1 MSPES
6 QLRAA
11 LPSPWDKFLAEL
23 DARLVNPVEIHCAGA
38 FVLIALYGRE
48 IPTGDLD
55 YIEAIPGSAVETLQ
69 AVAGIGTTIAKKY
82 GVHLEFVPL
91 GGIADVPENYASRLI
106 DLFPGRFARLRL
118 RALES
123 HDLIL
128 SKLTRNAARDERDVA
143 FLAGKGIIDRATLE
157 ERYRRE
163 LRPNLSNE
171 ERHDLTLHLW
181 IEGYLQKA
189 GGS

>member
-1 MSPES
+1 MSAET
-6 QLRAA
+6 QHAA
-11 LPSPWDKFLAEL
+11 VLPAPWDKFLAEL
-23 DARLVNPVEIHCAGA
+23 DAQLEDTVELHCAGA
-38 FVLIALYGRE
+38 FVLVVLYGRE
-48 IPTGDLD
+48 VLTGDLD
-55 YIEAIPGSAVETLQ
+55 YIAAIPGSAVETLQ
-69 AVAGIGTTIAKKY
+69 AVAGIDTTIAKKY

-106 DLFPGRFARLRL
+106 DLFPRRFAKLDL
-118 RALES
+118 RALDP
-123 HDLIL
+123 HDLVL

-181 IEGYLQKA
+181 IEGYL
-189 GGS
+189 